1 VYFFFFSKI
10 NIQRQI
16 HTQLV
21 IQGGSF
27 INQIKLEDENKTNIS
42 SEYRDWSRL
51 PFLFCF
57 VLIYKTTKHQ
67 INNHL

>member
-1 VYFFFFSKI
+1 MYFFFSKI

-21 IQGGSF
+21 IQGGGGSF
-27 INQIKLEDENKTNIS
+27 INQIKLDDENKTNIS

-57 VLIYKTTKHQ
+57 NIKHQ